1 MKNFLL
7 DGKLYQEELMLM
19 KIYTEIQPLKLDFE
33 ILEIVVQALWAK
45 GASQ

>member
-1 MKNFLL
+1 MASVNVGIK
-7 DGKLYQEELMLM
+7 GLMLM
-19 KIYTEIQPLKLDFE
+19 KIYTGIQQLKLDSD